1 MRVQKLVSTVS
12 PFNDNYAGGNISAF
26 HVRHIAEGTNQN
38 GPRGAALGAS
48 ISMMKK
54 GFGTG
59 SAGPGEIDGLYV
71 VLRQDSQRTGA
82 TGTGA
87 ADGCGILI
95 DAAVHQNVGF
105 VGGIEGATTVL
116 SNDQTNANGGGVP
129 VRNMSYQIGCTNTA
143 ANGASMCY
151 FGGAARGEH
160 DAGLLLYNHEAS
172 GGFFREF
179 INLVT
184 NAGKVFGIDRR
195 GDISLGRYRTDGVT
209 MSDVMHMRINSDSSL
224 GWVNAPKNVQLM
236 SLNQNGDLSLY
247 GGCSSRTINTVGN
260 VSADGDIIAGNR
272 MQARYID
279 LMPGGDPADGASGVP
294 GRLWVG
300 PGGRLRFYDSY
311 GQAKF
316 VYLTQS

>member
-1 MRVQKLVSTVS
+1 M
-12 PFNDNYAGGNISAF
+12 F
-26 HVRHIAEGTNQN
+26 
-38 GPRGAALGAS
+38 
-48 ISMMKK
+48 
-54 GFGTG
+54 
-59 SAGPGEIDGLYV
+59 

-105 VGGIEGATTVL
+105 VGGIEGATQCPVERSDQRERRRRPRPQYEL
-116 SNDQTNANGGGVP
+116 SNRLHEHGRQRRIHVLLRRRGP
-129 VRNMSYQIGCTNTA
+129 
-143 ANGASMCY
+143 
-151 FGGAARGEH
+151 GEH

-172 GGFFREF
+172 GGFFREI

-184 NAGKVFGIDRR
+184 NAGKVFGIARR

-224 GWVNAPKNVQLM
+224 GWVNAPKNVQLIEP
-236 SLNQNGDLSLY
+236 QPEWRFEPLS

-311 GQAKF
+311 GQPSSSTS
-316 VYLTQS
+316 TQS